1 MGCTHSV
8 PATSETS
15 VFKKVSLQ
23 SQVDQAIALAMS
35 KGHLQ
40 QNVYFK
46 ISAVGLPNVDIGS
59 DSDPYF
65 KFFLNGKLIHT
76 SKVIDNNL
84 SPDFREDAVHL
95 TYHFE
100 ENQTICIEMWDEN
113 TLRPHILISTATTT
127 VANIMSKPNSVWTS
141 KMKNPEGS
149 EIESLITIRG
159 FSEPVDKDIVTFSLA
174 VNGVD
179 YGQDYYIDIRKTVL
193 IVGEKADSI
202 WTTKRGHSTNCVSFP
217 DIIHLTVGVVGG
229 WDVPI
234 QISLMK
240 KLGSREEGVGHLQTT
255 LRILQSHPEISM
267 LRPSRQT
274 SQKMINPEADKS
286 HRELK
291 LFISNFQHIPTFLS
305 YIRGGTEIE
314 FCTAI
319 DFTGSNGDPNME
331 TSLHHHS
338 TDKPNQYQLALR
350 AVGPVLEGYDSNQE
364 FPLFGFGAQKYGNVY
379 HSFSLNGDESNP
391 CVHGLTGIEETYLRS
406 LTEAKTSHQIYSRNK
421 STLNQQSFI
430 FSGPTFFSPTIHRV
444 IELARAALPTPTQ
457 QKYFVLLMIT
467 DGVINDTDA
476 TIEALRIASGLPI
489 SIIIVGVGNA
499 DFSTMDALDGDD
511 GKLGFRDI
519 VQFVPLRDYLPHGH
533 TYTMADAEKI
543 QESVGK
549 ALLEEIPMQFLSFY
563 AGKNLMP
570 MQRSLLPPP
579 PPPSYEEAMTHPHSS

>member
-1 MGCTHSV
+1 MGCTNSV
-8 PATSETS
+8 PAETS
-15 VFKKVSLQ
+15 VIKKVSLQ

-65 KFFLNGKLIHT
+65 KFFLNGRLIHT

-84 SPDFREDAVHL
+84 SPDFREDPVHL

-100 ENQTICIEMWDEN
+100 ENQTIRIEMWDEN
-113 TLRPHILISTATTT
+113 TLRPHILMCTATTT
-127 VANIMSKPNSVWTS
+127 VANIMSKPGSVWTS

-149 EIESLITIRG
+149 EIESHITIRG
-159 FSEPVDKDIVTFSLA
+159 FSEPIDKDIVTFSLA

-179 YGQDYYIDIRKTVL
+179 YGQDYYIDIRKTVFR
-193 IVGEKADSI
+193 VGEKADSL
-202 WTTKRGHSTNCVSFP
+202 WTTKGGYSTNCVSFP

-229 WDVPI
+229 WDIPI

-274 SQKMINPEADKS
+274 SQKMINPEANKS
-286 HRELK
+286 HMELK
-291 LFISNFQHIPTFLS
+291 LFINNFQHIPTFLS
-305 YIRGGTEIE
+305 YIREGTEIE

-319 DFTGSNGDPNME
+319 DFTGSNGDPNMAS
-331 TSLHHHS
+331 SLHHHS
-338 TDKPNQYQLALR
+338 TDRPNQYQLAIR

-379 HSFSLNGDESNP
+379 HSFSLNGDETNP
-391 CVHGLTGIEETYLRS
+391 CVHGLTGIEETYIRS
-406 LTEAKTSHQIYSRNK
+406 LTEAMTSHQIYGKNK
-421 STLNQQSFI
+421 STLNHQSFI
-430 FSGPTFFSPTIHRV
+430 FSGPTYFSPTIHRV
-444 IELARAALPTPTQ
+444 IELARATPQSTTQ

-476 TIEALRIASGLPI
+476 TIEALRIASELPI

-519 VQFVPLRDYLPHGH
+519 VQFVPLRDYLPGSHF
-533 TYTMADAEKI
+533 YTIADAEKI

-549 ALLEEIPMQFLSFY
+549 ALLEEIPYQFLSFY

-570 MQRSLLPPP
+570 MQRDHLLPP
-579 PPPSYEEAMTHPHSS
+579 PPPSYEETMATTHSS

>member
-1 MGCTHSV
+1 MGCTNSV
-8 PATSETS
+8 PAETS
-15 VFKKVSLQ
+15 VIKKVSLQ

-65 KFFLNGKLIHT
+65 KFFLNGRLIHT

-84 SPDFREDAVHL
+84 SPDFREDPVHL

-100 ENQTICIEMWDEN
+100 ENQTIRIEMWDEN
-113 TLRPHILISTATTT
+113 TLRPHILMSTATTT
-127 VANIMSKPNSVWTS
+127 VANIMSKPGSVWTS

-149 EIESLITIRG
+149 EIESHITIRG
-159 FSEPVDKDIVTFSLA
+159 FSEPIDKDIVTFSLA

-179 YGQDYYIDIRKTVL
+179 YGQDYYIDIRKTVFR
-193 IVGEKADSI
+193 VGEKADSL
-202 WTTKRGHSTNCVSFP
+202 WTTKGGYSTNCVSFP

-229 WDVPI
+229 WDIPI

-255 LRILQSHPEISM
+255 LRILQSHPEIFM
-267 LRPSRQT
+267 IRPSRQT
-274 SQKMINPEADKS
+274 SQKMINPEANKS
-286 HRELK
+286 HMELK
-291 LFISNFQHIPTFLS
+291 LFINNFQHIPTFLS
-305 YIRGGTEIE
+305 YIREGTEIE

-319 DFTGSNGDPNME
+319 DFTGSNGDPNMAS
-331 TSLHHHS
+331 SLHHHS
-338 TDKPNQYQLALR
+338 TDRPNQYQLAIR

-379 HSFSLNGDESNP
+379 HSFSMNGDETNP
-391 CVHGLTGIEETYLRS
+391 CVHGLAGIEETYLRS
-406 LTEAKTSHQIYSRNK
+406 LTEAKTSHQIYGKNK
-421 STLNQQSFI
+421 STLNHQSFI
-430 FSGPTFFSPTIHRV
+430 FSGPTYFSPTIHRV
-444 IELARAALPTPTQ
+444 IELARATPQSTTQ

-476 TIEALRIASGLPI
+476 TIEALRIASELPI

-519 VQFVPLRDYLPHGH
+519 VQFVPLRDYLPNSH

-549 ALLEEIPMQFLSFY
+549 ALLEEIPYQFLSFY

-570 MQRSLLPPP
+570 MQRDHLLPP
-579 PPPSYEEAMTHPHSS
+579 PPPSYEETMATTHSS

>member
-1 MGCTHSV
+1 MGCTNSV
-8 PATSETS
+8 PAETS
-15 VFKKVSLQ
+15 VIKKVSLQ

-65 KFFLNGKLIHT
+65 KFFLNGRLIHT

-84 SPDFREDAVHL
+84 SPDFREDPVHL

-100 ENQTICIEMWDEN
+100 ENQTIRIEMWDEN
-113 TLRPHILISTATTT
+113 TLRPHILMSTATTT
-127 VANIMSKPNSVWTS
+127 VANIMSKPGSVWTS

-149 EIESLITIRG
+149 EIESHITIRG
-159 FSEPVDKDIVTFSLA
+159 FSEPIDKDIVTFSLA

-179 YGQDYYIDIRKTVL
+179 YGQDYYIDIRKTVFR
-193 IVGEKADSI
+193 VGEKADSL
-202 WTTKRGHSTNCVSFP
+202 WTTKGGYSTNCVSFP

-229 WDVPI
+229 WDIPI

-255 LRILQSHPEISM
+255 LRILQSHPEIFM
-267 LRPSRQT
+267 IRPSRQT
-274 SQKMINPEADKS
+274 SQKMINPEANKS
-286 HRELK
+286 HMELK
-291 LFISNFQHIPTFLS
+291 LFINNFQHIPTFLS
-305 YIRGGTEIE
+305 YIREGTEIE

-319 DFTGSNGDPNME
+319 DFTGSNGDPNMAS
-331 TSLHHHS
+331 SLHHHS
-338 TDKPNQYQLALR
+338 TDRPNQYQLAIR

-379 HSFSLNGDESNP
+379 HSFSMNGDETNP
-391 CVHGLTGIEETYLRS
+391 CVHGLAGIEETYLRS
-406 LTEAKTSHQIYSRNK
+406 LTEAKTSHQIYGKNK
-421 STLNQQSFI
+421 STLNHQSFI

-444 IELARAALPTPTQ
+444 IELARASPQSITQ

-476 TIEALRIASGLPI
+476 TIEALRIASELPI

-519 VQFVPLRDYLPHGH
+519 VQFVPLRDYLPNSH

-549 ALLEEIPMQFLSFY
+549 ALLEEIPYQFLSFY

-570 MQRSLLPPP
+570 MQRDHLLPP
-579 PPPSYEEAMTHPHSS
+579 PPPSYEETMATTHSS

>member
-8 PATSETS
+8 PAAETS

-23 SQVDQAIALAMS
+23 NQVDQAIALAMS

-40 QNVYFK
+40 LNVYFK
-46 ISAVGLPNVDIGS
+46 ISAVGLPNVDIGT

-65 KFFLNGKLIHT
+65 KFFLNGRLIHT

-84 SPDFREDAVHL
+84 SPDFREDPVHL

-100 ENQTICIEMWDEN
+100 ENQTIRIEMWDEN
-113 TLRPHILISTATTT
+113 TLRPHILMCTATTT
-127 VANIMSKPNSVWTS
+127 VANIMSKPGSVWTS

-149 EIESLITIRG
+149 EIESHITIRG
-159 FSEPVDKDIVTFSLA
+159 FSEPIDKDIVTFSLA

-179 YGQDYYIDIRKTVL
+179 YGQDYYIDIRKTVF
-193 IVGEKADSI
+193 IVGEKADPI
-202 WTTKRGHSTNCVSFP
+202 WTTKGGYSTNCVSFP

-255 LRILQSHPEISM
+255 LRILQSHPEIFM
-267 LRPSRQT
+267 IRPSRQT
-274 SQKMINPEADKS
+274 SQKMINPEANKS

-319 DFTGSNGDPNME
+319 DFTGSNGDPNMAS
-331 TSLHHHS
+331 SLHHHS
-338 TDKPNQYQLALR
+338 TDRPNQYQLALR

-379 HSFSLNGDESNP
+379 HSFSLNGDETNP

-406 LTEAKTSHQIYSRNK
+406 LTEAKTSHQIYGKNK

-444 IELARAALPTPTQ
+444 IELARATPQTITQ

-476 TIEALRIASGLPI
+476 TIEALRIASELPI

-519 VQFVPLRDYLPHGH
+519 VQFVPLRDYLPNGH

-549 ALLEEIPMQFLSFY
+549 ALLEEIPYQFLSFY

-570 MQRSLLPPP
+570 MQREHLLPP
-579 PPPSYEEAMTHPHSS
+579 PPPSYEETMATTHSS

>member
-1 MGCTHSV
+1 MGCTNSV
-8 PATSETS
+8 PAETS
-15 VFKKVSLQ
+15 VIKKVSLQ

-65 KFFLNGKLIHT
+65 KFFLNGRLIHT

-84 SPDFREDAVHL
+84 SPDFREDPVHL

-100 ENQTICIEMWDEN
+100 ENQTIRIEMWDEN
-113 TLRPHILISTATTT
+113 TLRPHILMSTATTT
-127 VANIMSKPNSVWTS
+127 VANIMSKPGSVWTS

-149 EIESLITIRG
+149 DIESHITIRG
-159 FSEPVDKDIVTFSLA
+159 FSEPIDKDIVTFSLA

-179 YGQDYYIDIRKTVL
+179 YGQDYYIDIRKTVFR
-193 IVGEKADSI
+193 VGEKADSL
-202 WTTKRGHSTNCVSFP
+202 WTTKGGYSTNCVSFP

-229 WDVPI
+229 WDIPI

-255 LRILQSHPEISM
+255 LRILQSHPEIFM
-267 LRPSRQT
+267 IRPSRQT
-274 SQKMINPEADKS
+274 SQKMINPEANKS
-286 HRELK
+286 HMELK
-291 LFISNFQHIPTFLS
+291 LFINNFQHIPTFLS
-305 YIRGGTEIE
+305 YIREGTEIE

-319 DFTGSNGDPNME
+319 DFTGSNGDPNMAS
-331 TSLHHHS
+331 SLHHHS
-338 TDKPNQYQLALR
+338 TDRPNQYQLAIR

-379 HSFSLNGDESNP
+379 HSFSMNGDETNP
-391 CVHGLTGIEETYLRS
+391 CVHGLAGIEETYLRS
-406 LTEAKTSHQIYSRNK
+406 LTEAKTSHQIYGKNK
-421 STLNQQSFI
+421 STLNHQSFI
-430 FSGPTFFSPTIHRV
+430 FSGPTYFSPTIHRV
-444 IELARAALPTPTQ
+444 IELARATPQSTTQ

-476 TIEALRIASGLPI
+476 TIEALRIASELPI

-519 VQFVPLRDYLPHGH
+519 VQFVPLRDYLPGSHF
-533 TYTMADAEKI
+533 YTIADAEKI

-549 ALLEEIPMQFLSFY
+549 ALLEEIPYQFLSFY

-570 MQRSLLPPP
+570 MQRDHLLPP
-579 PPPSYEEAMTHPHSS
+579 PPPSYEETMATTHSS

>member
-1 MGCTHSV
+1 MGCTNSV
-8 PATSETS
+8 PAETS
-15 VFKKVSLQ
+15 VIKKVSLQ

-65 KFFLNGKLIHT
+65 KFFLNGRLIHT

-84 SPDFREDAVHL
+84 SPDFREDPVHL

-100 ENQTICIEMWDEN
+100 ENQTIRIEMWDEN
-113 TLRPHILISTATTT
+113 TLRPHILMSTATTT
-127 VANIMSKPNSVWTS
+127 VANIMSKPGSVWTS

-149 EIESLITIRG
+149 EIESHITIRG
-159 FSEPVDKDIVTFSLA
+159 FSEPIDKDIVTFSLA

-179 YGQDYYIDIRKTVL
+179 YGQDYYIDIRKTVFR
-193 IVGEKADSI
+193 VGEKADSL
-202 WTTKRGHSTNCVSFP
+202 WTTKGGYSTNCVSFP

-229 WDVPI
+229 WDIPI

-255 LRILQSHPEISM
+255 LRILQSHPEIFM
-267 LRPSRQT
+267 IRPSRQT
-274 SQKMINPEADKS
+274 SQKMINPEANKS
-286 HRELK
+286 HMELK
-291 LFISNFQHIPTFLS
+291 LFINNFQHIPTFLS
-305 YIRGGTEIE
+305 YIREGTEIE

-319 DFTGSNGDPNME
+319 DFTGSNGDPNMAS
-331 TSLHHHS
+331 SLHHHS
-338 TDKPNQYQLALR
+338 TDRPNQYQLAIR

-379 HSFSLNGDESNP
+379 HSFSMNGDETNP
-391 CVHGLTGIEETYLRS
+391 CVHGLAGIEETYLRS
-406 LTEAKTSHQIYSRNK
+406 LTEAKTSHQIYGKNK
-421 STLNQQSFI
+421 STLNHQSFI

-444 IELARAALPTPTQ
+444 IELARASPQSITQ

-476 TIEALRIASGLPI
+476 TIEALRIASELPI

-519 VQFVPLRDYLPHGH
+519 VQFVPLRDYLPGSHF
-533 TYTMADAEKI
+533 YTIADAEKI

-549 ALLEEIPMQFLSFY
+549 ALLEEIPYQFLSFY

-570 MQRSLLPPP
+570 MQRDHLLPP
-579 PPPSYEEAMTHPHSS
+579 PPPSYEETMATTHSS

>member
-1 MGCTHSV
+1 MGCTNSV
-8 PATSETS
+8 PAETS
-15 VFKKVSLQ
+15 VIKKVSLQ

-65 KFFLNGKLIHT
+65 KFFLNGRLIHT

-84 SPDFREDAVHL
+84 SPDFREDPVHL

-100 ENQTICIEMWDEN
+100 ENQTIRIEMWDEN
-113 TLRPHILISTATTT
+113 TLRPHILMSTATTT
-127 VANIMSKPNSVWTS
+127 VANIMSKPGSVWTS

-149 EIESLITIRG
+149 DIESHITIRG
-159 FSEPVDKDIVTFSLA
+159 FSEPIDKDIVTFSLA

-179 YGQDYYIDIRKTVL
+179 YGQDYYIDIRKTVFR
-193 IVGEKADSI
+193 VGEKADSL
-202 WTTKRGHSTNCVSFP
+202 WTTKGGYSTNCVSFP

-229 WDVPI
+229 WDIPI

-255 LRILQSHPEISM
+255 LRILQSHPEIFM
-267 LRPSRQT
+267 IRPSRQT
-274 SQKMINPEADKS
+274 SQKMINPEANKS
-286 HRELK
+286 HMELK
-291 LFISNFQHIPTFLS
+291 LFINNFQHIPTFLS
-305 YIRGGTEIE
+305 YIREGTEIE

-319 DFTGSNGDPNME
+319 DFTGSNGDPNMAS
-331 TSLHHHS
+331 SLHHHS
-338 TDKPNQYQLALR
+338 TDRPNQYQLAIR

-379 HSFSLNGDESNP
+379 HSFSLNGDETNP
-391 CVHGLTGIEETYLRS
+391 CVHGLTGIEETYIRS
-406 LTEAKTSHQIYSRNK
+406 LTEAKTSHQIYGKNK
-421 STLNQQSFI
+421 STLNHQSFI
-430 FSGPTFFSPTIHRV
+430 FSGPTYFSPTIHRV
-444 IELARAALPTPTQ
+444 IELARATPQSTTQ

-476 TIEALRIASGLPI
+476 TIEALRIASELPI

-519 VQFVPLRDYLPHGH
+519 VQFVPLRDYLPNSH

-549 ALLEEIPMQFLSFY
+549 ALLEEIPYQFLSFY

-570 MQRSLLPPP
+570 MQRDHLLPP
-579 PPPSYEEAMTHPHSS
+579 PPPSYEETMATTHSS